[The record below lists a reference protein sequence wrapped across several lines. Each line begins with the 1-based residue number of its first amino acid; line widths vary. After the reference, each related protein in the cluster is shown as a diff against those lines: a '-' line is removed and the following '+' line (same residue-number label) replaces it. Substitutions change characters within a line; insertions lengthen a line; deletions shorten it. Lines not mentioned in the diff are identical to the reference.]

1 MSFDARSLFELLPA
15 IHRIRDAELAQQMG
29 DSLLTLAERAERD
42 ALAALASP
50 SEDEQQ
56 RLAALNEKAARGPLE
71 SLIAVFAEQIGAMD
85 ENLAQLYDDLFI
97 ETCADWVVPYIG
109 DLIGYESLHS
119 VAPKVASP
127 RAEVA
132 HTIALRRRKGTAL
145 VLEQLAR
152 DVTGWDARAVE
163 YFQRLAATQYMNHP
177 RPHALQSP
185 DLRRGRALEW
195 LGTPF
200 DTSMRTVEVRRIEHG
215 GGRYNI
221 PNFGLHLWR
230 IQAFPHTA
238 SPAAHAGVRCYRA
251 SPLNHDLPLYNR
263 PLAEDDIGHLA
274 GPENVPWPLSRRCL
288 AVELGRHYGSR
299 PSAGEAVDNPAPA
312 LQLWV
317 DGTAIDRDRIRICNL
332 ADDGAGWAH
341 TPPPDGVYAID
352 PQLGRIALPGDAP
365 DPADVRLDWREGFS
379 AELGGGEYERG
390 DSLPTPPGGVHV
402 AHVPAEHATLAAAL
416 AEIDGN
422 GVVEIADNRRYA
434 ETLAIDVVAD
444 GSIEIRAANGFRPML
459 VVDGLSI
466 RGGNNAA
473 CTLNGL
479 LVTGAPLVVPDAGGN
494 ALARLTLL
502 HCTLVPGIALA
513 PDATPLQPDTASLRL
528 EPAGL
533 ETTLVRSIVG
543 GIRAHPRA
551 RFTASDSVIDATGRA
566 RVAFAGLDDASPGA
580 ELSLAACSVIGKLHT
595 AEVGLIANSIL
606 FAARG
611 SGDTWPAPV
620 RAARKQAGCIRFSWL
635 PLDAIVPQRYRCQP
649 ASAAE
654 QRISPQF
661 VSRRYGTP
669 AYAQLAVRTPAEIRR
684 GADDEGEMGALHH
697 LYAAQR
703 ETNLRIRL
711 AEYLRVGLCA
721 GLFHES

>member
-1 MSFDARSLFELLPA
+1 MSFDTRSLFELLPA

-29 DSLLTLAERAERD
+29 DSLLTAAERAERD
-42 ALAALASP
+42 ALAALPAP
-50 SEDEQQ
+50 TEDEQR
-56 RLAALNEKAARGPLE
+56 RLAALDDKATRGPLE
-71 SLIAVFAEQIGAMD
+71 SLIAVFSEQIGAMD
-85 ENLAQLYDDLFI
+85 ESLEQLYDDLFI

-109 DLIGYESLHS
+109 DLIGYQPLHS

-177 RPHALQSP
+177 RLHVLQSP

-200 DTSMRTVEVRRIEHG
+200 DTSMRTVEVRRIEHRA
-215 GGRYNI
+215 GRYNI
-221 PNFGLHLWR
+221 PNIGLHLWR

-238 SPAAHAGVRCYRA
+238 SPAARADVRCYRA

-263 PLAEDDIGHLA
+263 PQAEDDISHLA
-274 GPENVPWPLSRRCL
+274 TPDNVPWPLSRRRL
-288 AVELGRHYGSR
+288 AAELDRHYGNR
-299 PSAGEAVDNPAPA
+299 PSAGEAPDNPAPA

-317 DGTAIDRDRIRICNL
+317 DGTAIERDRIRICNL
-332 ADDGAGWAH
+332 ADEGATWAH

-352 PQLGRIALPGDAP
+352 PQLGRIALPADAP

-390 DSLPTPPGGVHV
+390 DSLPTPPGGTPV
-402 AHVPAEHATLAAAL
+402 ARVPAEHATLAAAL
-416 AEIDGN
+416 AEIAGN
-422 GVVEIADNRRYA
+422 GVVEIGDNRHYA
-434 ETLAIDVVAD
+434 ETLVIDVVSD
-444 GSIEIRAANGFRPML
+444 GHVEIRAANGYRPAL
-459 VVDGLSI
+459 TLGGLTI
-466 RGGNNAA
+466 GGGDNAS

-479 LVTGAPLVVPDAGGN
+479 LISGAPLVVPDQGGN
-494 ALARLTLL
+494 ALTRLALI
-502 HCTLVPGIALA
+502 HCSLVPGISLA
-513 PDATPLQPDTASLRL
+513 ADASPMQPDLASLQLELPGLDTRL
-528 EPAGL
+528 
-533 ETTLVRSIVG
+533 TRCIVG
-543 GIRAHPRA
+543 SIRCHARA
-551 RFTASDSVIDATGRA
+551 SVSAQDSLIDATDRERA
-566 RVAFAGLDDASPGA
+566 AFAGLDGLSPGA
-580 ELSLAACSVIGKLHT
+580 SLSLDACTVIGKIHT
-595 AEVGLIANSIL
+595 AEVGLISNSIL
-606 FAARG
+606 FAAR
-611 SGDTWPAPV
+611 SSADSWPAPV
-620 RAARKQAGCIRFSWL
+620 RAARKQTGCVRFSWL

-649 ASAAE
+649 ASAADL
-654 QRISPQF
+654 RISPQF

-669 AYAQLAVRTPAEIRR
+669 AYGQLTAGTAVEIRR
-684 GADDEGEMGALHH
+684 GADDEGEIGVLHH

-711 AEYLRVGLCA
+711 DEYLRVGLVA